1 MDLINRYAHEVGQYL
16 PHRLRADVEAELRSL
31 LTDSVEEKALL
42 GGVPADDELAAKVLR
57 EFGTPKDVA
66 ARYAPEPQYLIG
78 PRLYPAYVT
87 SVKVM
92 LPILAAI
99 FLALVAAGRFRHAGE
114 PPSVAPFFRATGS
127 FLWSALENLGIM
139 TLVFALVERA
149 IRHREAAGKAWDP
162 SALPPVNDPDRIS
175 YFGRI
180 FALYVI
186 AALALLF
193 NFFPDWVAV
202 YVFRNSDASVY
213 PLLTPD
219 FARYMPLINAWW
231 LLAFVLNLAVLRQG
245 RWTRPTRWADFGLE
259 VGWASHPAAHRAG
272 AAGVPLRLPH
282 QGHRAVV
289 PHLLGHQRVRAALP
303 AAEAPA
309 GRALGAGVTDHLD
322 FGAGGPRL

>member
-78 PRLYPAYVT
+78 PRLYPAYRTAVRI
-87 SVKVM
+87 M
-92 LPILAAI
+92 LPVLAAVV
-99 FLALVAAGRFRHAGE
+99 LALVVVGQFRHPGE
-114 PPSVAPFFRATGS
+114 PPSVVPFVRATGS
-127 FLWSALENLGIM
+127 FLWSALVNLGIM

-149 IRHREAAGKAWDP
+149 IRQREAAGKAWDP

-180 FALYVI
+180 FALYAI

-202 YVFRNSDASVY
+202 YVFRNSDANVY
-213 PLLTPD
+213 PLLTPA
-219 FARYMPLINAWW
+219 FSRYLPLINTWW

-259 VGWASHPAAHRAG
+259 VGWASILLLIVLGPPVFRYDYLTKVIAQWFLIFSAINACVLLYRLLRRRPAEPWARA
-272 AAGVPLRLPH
+272 
-282 QGHRAVV
+282 
-289 PHLLGHQRVRAALP
+289 
-303 AAEAPA
+303 
-309 GRALGAGVTDHLD
+309 
-322 FGAGGPRL
+322 

>member
-31 LTDSVEEKALL
+31 LTESVEEKALL
-42 GGVPADDELAAKVLR
+42 GGVPAEEELAAKVLR

-78 PRLYPAYVT
+78 PRLYPAYRTAVRI
-87 SVKVM
+87 M
-92 LPILAAI
+92 LPVLAAVV
-99 FLALVAAGRFRHAGE
+99 LVLVVVGQFRHPGE
-114 PPSVAPFFRATGS
+114 PPSVVPFVRATGS
-127 FLWSALENLGIM
+127 FLWSALVNLGIM

-149 IRHREAAGKAWDP
+149 IRQREAAGKAWDP

-180 FALYVI
+180 FALYAI

-202 YVFRNSDASVY
+202 YLFRNDDASVY

-219 FARYMPLINAWW
+219 FSRYLPLINAWW
-231 LLAFVLNLAVLRQG
+231 LLAFVLNVAVLRRG

-259 VGWASHPAAHRAG
+259 VFNAVILLLIVIGPPVFRYDVPIKIVLQWFLIFSVIKACVLLYRLLVRRPVESWAP
-272 AAGVPLRLPH
+272 
-282 QGHRAVV
+282 
-289 PHLLGHQRVRAALP
+289 
-303 AAEAPA
+303 
-309 GRALGAGVTDHLD
+309 
-322 FGAGGPRL
+322 

>member
-78 PRLYPAYVT
+78 PRLYPAYRTAVRI
-87 SVKVM
+87 M
-92 LPILAAI
+92 LPVLAAVV
-99 FLALVAAGRFRHAGE
+99 LVLVVVGQFRHPGE
-114 PPSVAPFFRATGS
+114 PPSVVPFVRATGS
-127 FLWSALENLGIM
+127 FLWSALVNLGIM

-149 IRHREAAGKAWDP
+149 IRQREAAGKAWDP

-180 FALYVI
+180 FALYAI

-193 NFFPDWVAV
+193 NCFPDSVAV
-202 YVFRNSDASVY
+202 YVFRNNDASVY
-213 PLLTPD
+213 PLLTPA
-219 FARYMPLINAWW
+219 FTRYLPLINTWW
-231 LLAFVLNLAVLRQG
+231 ALAFILNLAVLRHG
-245 RWTRPTRWADFGLE
+245 RRTRTSRWADFGLE
-259 VGWASHPAAHRAG
+259 VFNAVILLLIVIGPPVFRYDVPIKIVLQWFLIFSVIKACVLLYRLLVRRPVESWAP
-272 AAGVPLRLPH
+272 
-282 QGHRAVV
+282 
-289 PHLLGHQRVRAALP
+289 
-303 AAEAPA
+303 
-309 GRALGAGVTDHLD
+309 
-322 FGAGGPRL
+322 

>member
-42 GGVPADDELAAKVLR
+42 GGLPADDELAAKVLR

-78 PRLYPAYVT
+78 PRLYPAYRTAVRI
-87 SVKVM
+87 M
-92 LPILAAI
+92 LPVLAAVV
-99 FLALVAAGRFRHAGE
+99 LALVVVGQFRHPGE
-114 PPSVAPFFRATGS
+114 PPSVVPFVRATGS
-127 FLWSALENLGIM
+127 FLWSALVNLGIM

-149 IRHREAAGKAWDP
+149 IRQREAAGKAWDP

-180 FALYVI
+180 FALYAI

-202 YVFRNSDASVY
+202 YVFRNTDASVY

-219 FARYMPLINAWW
+219 FARYLPLINAWW
-231 LLAFVLNLAVLRQG
+231 IFAFVLNLAILRQG
-245 RWTRPTRWADFGLE
+245 RWTRPSRWADFGLE
-259 VGWASHPAAHRAG
+259 VGWAIILLLIVLGPPVFRYDDLTKVIAQWFLIFSAIKACVLLYRLLRRRPVEPWARA
-272 AAGVPLRLPH
+272 
-282 QGHRAVV
+282 
-289 PHLLGHQRVRAALP
+289 
-303 AAEAPA
+303 
-309 GRALGAGVTDHLD
+309 
-322 FGAGGPRL
+322 

>member
-42 GGVPADDELAAKVLR
+42 GGVPAGDELAAKVLR

-149 IRHREAAGKAWDP
+149 IRHREAAGKTWDP

-213 PLLTPD
+213 PLLTPG

-231 LLAFVLNLAVLRQG
+231 VLAFVLNLAVLREG
-245 RWTRPTRWADFGLE
+245 RRTRPTRWAEFGLE
-259 VGWASHPAAHRAG
+259 VFSAVILLLVVIGPPVFRYDVLIKIVLQWFLVFSAIKACVLLYRLLRRRPVEPWARP
-272 AAGVPLRLPH
+272 
-282 QGHRAVV
+282 
-289 PHLLGHQRVRAALP
+289 
-303 AAEAPA
+303 
-309 GRALGAGVTDHLD
+309 
-322 FGAGGPRL
+322 

>member
-42 GGVPADDELAAKVLR
+42 GGVPAGDEMAAKVLR

-99 FLALVAAGRFRHAGE
+99 FVALIAAGRFRHAGE

-149 IRHREAAGKAWDP
+149 IRHREAAGKTWDP

-231 LLAFVLNLAVLRQG
+231 VLAFVLNLAVLREG
-245 RWTRPTRWADFGLE
+245 RRTRPTRWAEVGLE
-259 VGWASHPAAHRAG
+259 VFSAVILLLVVIGPPVFRYDVLIKIVLQWFLVFSAIKACVLLYRLLRRRPVEPWARS
-272 AAGVPLRLPH
+272 
-282 QGHRAVV
+282 
-289 PHLLGHQRVRAALP
+289 
-303 AAEAPA
+303 
-309 GRALGAGVTDHLD
+309 
-322 FGAGGPRL
+322 

>member
-1 MDLINRYAHEVGQYL
+1 MDLIDRYAHEVGQYL

-42 GGVPADDELAAKVLR
+42 GGVPADDELAATVLR
-57 EFGTPKDVA
+57 EFGTPKEVA

-78 PRLYPAYVT
+78 PRLYPAYRTAVR
-87 SVKVM
+87 VM
-92 LPILAAI
+92 LPALAAVV
-99 FLALVAAGRFRHAGE
+99 LMLVVVGQFRHPGE
-114 PPSVAPFFRATGS
+114 PPSVAPFIRATGS
-127 FLWSALENLGIM
+127 FLWGALVNLGIM

-149 IRHREAAGKAWDP
+149 IRQREAAGKAWDP

-180 FALYVI
+180 FALYAI

-202 YVFRNSDASVY
+202 YLFRNDDASVY

-219 FARYMPLINAWW
+219 FTRYLPLINAWW
-231 LLAFVLNLAVLRQG
+231 FLAFVLNVAVLRRG

-259 VGWASHPAAHRAG
+259 VLNAVILLLIVIGPPVFRYDVLIKVVLQWFLIFSVIKACVLLYRLLVPPAG
-272 AAGVPLRLPH
+272 AMP
-282 QGHRAVV
+282 
-289 PHLLGHQRVRAALP
+289 
-303 AAEAPA
+303 
-309 GRALGAGVTDHLD
+309 
-322 FGAGGPRL
+322 